1 MVDTSSQSR
10 LLRPCASAALSY
22 NQEYLINFQ
31 WTYSRIL
38 PMNHN
43 YNTTVC
49 RMSCLHYQPKTG
61 LWQITRL
68 GHQLG
73 FTSGHDVNFRKYRL
87 LSTVRMPT
95 FFILHIVSCVD
106 KFYILNI
113 ATGLSPSH
121 LIALRGTVA

>member
-1 MVDTSSQSR
+1 
-10 LLRPCASAALSY
+10 
-22 NQEYLINFQ
+22 
-31 WTYSRIL
+31 
-38 PMNHN
+38 
-43 YNTTVC
+43 
-49 RMSCLHYQPKTG
+49 MSCLHYQPKTG

-121 LIALRGTVA
+121 LIGLRGTVA